1 MKEIDTNKKNIK
13 HSKDSRKS
21 AARKVCIAIRRF
33 FAILGVT
40 LGMTI
45 VCIYGVML
53 VCTHGPS
60 KVARDLFVMSV
71 RESSMGGFLA
81 NMVVSKSTIERIE
94 AANTVRTTD
103 EISDTELIEFNN
115 QNHTGSMIPEDL
127 DDGERK
133 PYKDMGGVFLYEV
146 SGGDVF
152 GNYGSYK

>member
-1 MKEIDTNKKNIK
+1 
-13 HSKDSRKS
+13 
-21 AARKVCIAIRRF
+21 
-33 FAILGVT
+33 
-40 LGMTI
+40 MTI

-127 DDGERK
+127 DDGEKTVQR
-133 PYKDMGGVFLYEV
+133 YGRCISLRSV
-146 SGGDVF
+146 GGDVF